1 MTHRE
6 TPGAVRR
13 RWPLA
18 TAVAAL
24 LTTLLALAP
33 AASAHPYLVAA
44 TPQGGVVSAQA
55 PSKIQIAFTEGIVI
69 KGSSISLSG
78 SRGKTYKVGHLA
90 ATLGGDAMTA
100 AVPKLPEGIYTVHWV
115 AYG

>member
-1 MTHRE
+1 
-6 TPGAVRR
+6 
-13 RWPLA
+13 
-18 TAVAAL
+18 
-24 LTTLLALAP
+24 
-33 AASAHPYLVAA
+33 
-44 TPQGGVVSAQA
+44 
-55 PSKIQIAFTEGIVI
+55 TEGIVI

-115 AYG
+115 AYGNDGHIVEGSYEFGVPSPSGQAPPGAARLLATTTGSAESAPTESLISVAGRF